1 METDAVWQAD
11 VNIMYIYAFAFFVLV
26 LAWPQWQPP
35 VAQGFKEEEED
46 EGQHKA
52 VL

>member
-1 METDAVWQAD
+1 MLAD
-11 VNIMYIYAFAFFVLV
+11 VNILYIYAFAFFVLV
-26 LAWPQWQPP
+26 LAWSQWQPP
-35 VAQGFKEEEED
+35 VARALREEVEEED

>member
-1 METDAVWQAD
+1 MWLAD
-11 VNIMYIYAFAFFVLV
+11 VNILYIYAFAFFVLV

-35 VAQGFKEEEED
+35 VAQALREEEED
-46 EGQHKA
+46 EWQHKA